1 MKSATYLLAAAAAL
15 GAAQQPYTEDTDLT
29 ATISV
34 STYQRF
40 QTMVGSGCSGSFQRA
55 RDIFGRSGLSPQ
67 KQKEV
72 IAFLFDPSL
81 GANRIL
87 RNGIGSSPNSTL
99 DHMNSILPVCPP
111 TPAGP
116 FHYKWDGDDSAQFAL
131 AKAAL
136 SHNKDMVIYADA
148 WSAPGCMKNVG
159 VDSQGGLLCGVRG
172 SNCKHDWRQAYAD
185 YIVQL
190 IKFYKQ
196 EGITISAVGP
206 FNEPDYNPITYAAM
220 LSDGYQAKD
229 ALEYI
234 YPTVKKAYP
243 NVSVACCDDTGARQA
258 RTKLYELQKAGGG
271 DLVDITTYHSYQSDP
286 QRPFNTHKQAWMTEW
301 ADGGGG
307 WNPNWD
313 VVGHMAEGFQWAA
326 YMHNAFVNADT
337 SAWVHWQCAEN
348 NTGDN
353 ALIRLAGDNYF
364 VSGRLWAQAG
374 YFRFVENG
382 AQRIAAS
389 TSVEE
394 VYVSAFQNPDGTIA
408 IPILNAA
415 QNPYTVTIDLFGS
428 DATTAAAWLTD
439 NKHNVTHVGTDKI
452 KNGSFKVTVEPRALK
467 TYVLSGDAPG
477 KHPQH
482 PHGWRA

>member
-1 MKSATYLLAAAAAL
+1 MKFAAYLLAAAAAAL
-15 GAAQQPYTEDTDLT
+15 GAAQQFTEDSDLS
-29 ATISV
+29 ASISV
-34 STYQRF
+34 STYERY

-81 GANRIL
+81 GSNRIL

-116 FHYKWDGDDSAQFAL
+116 FHYHFDGDDSAQLAL
-131 AKAAL
+131 TKAAL
-136 SHNKDMVIYADA
+136 SHNKDLVIYADA

-159 VDSQGGLLCGVRG
+159 VDSEGGLLCGVRG
-172 SNCKHDWRQAYAD
+172 SNCKHDWRQAYAN

-190 IKFYKQ
+190 VKFYAEQ
-196 EGITISAVGP
+196 GITISAVGP
-206 FNEPDYNPITYAAM
+206 FNEADYNPITYASM
-220 LSDGYQAKD
+220 VSDGYQAKD
-229 ALEYI
+229 VLEYL
-234 YPTVKKAYP
+234 YPAMKAAFP
-243 NVSVACCDDTGARQA
+243 NVSVACCDETGARQA
-258 RTKLYELQKAGGG
+258 RTQLYELQKAGGG
-271 DLVDITTYHSYQSDP
+271 DLIDIYTYHSYQSDP
-286 QRPFNTHKQAWMTEW
+286 QIPFQTRKQAWMTEW
-301 ADGGGG
+301 ADGGGA

-313 VVGHMAEGFQWAA
+313 VVGHMAEGLQWAS

-353 ALIRLAGDNYF
+353 ALIRLAGDDYF

-374 YFRFVENG
+374 YFRFIENG

-394 VYVSAFQNPDGTIA
+394 VYVSAYQNPNGTIA
-408 IPILNAA
+408 IPIINAA
-415 QNPYTVTIDLFGS
+415 RSPYTITIDLFGTN
-428 DATTAAAWLTD
+428 ATTATAWLTD
-439 NKHNVTHVGTDKI
+439 NNHNVTYAGSQSI
-452 KNGSFKVTVEPRALK
+452 KGNTLKVTVEPRALK
-467 TYVLSGDAPG
+467 TYLLSGDAPEKG
-477 KHPQH
+477 H
-482 PHGWRA
+482 PHWP